1 MFLLFLYFFNPAI
14 QRGPSVFSATVFP
27 SIHDDGVS
35 ACTCTV
41 PLSAINFQTFFVH
54 GFVPSA
60 LDRHTCHVVVATVF
74 FLKKKV
80 SKTSQS

>member
-1 MFLLFLYFFNPAI
+1 M
-14 QRGPSVFSATVFP
+14 FSATVFP

-41 PLSAINFQTFFVH
+41 PLSAINLQTFFVH

-60 LDRHTCHVVVATVF
+60 LDRHTCHMVVATVF
-74 FLKKKV
+74 FLKKKCRKPVKV
-80 SKTSQS
+80 SGLISSWPLKFVDEKQI